1 MLRNDTSV
9 KLLYG
14 REQRNMIVRIDVYRE
29 VVAMTYS
36 SIIVIDY
43 DGYRVEWLWN
53 EIPQEEQSLIGQ
65 ALTRQFMKEAGFQ
78 EE

>member
-1 MLRNDTSV
+1 
-9 KLLYG
+9 
-14 REQRNMIVRIDVYRE
+14 
-29 VVAMTYS
+29 MTYS